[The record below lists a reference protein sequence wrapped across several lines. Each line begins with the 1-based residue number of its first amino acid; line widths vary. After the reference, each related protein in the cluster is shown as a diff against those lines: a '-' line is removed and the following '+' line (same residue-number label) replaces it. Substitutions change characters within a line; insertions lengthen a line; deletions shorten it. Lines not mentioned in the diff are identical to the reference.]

1 MRSTVLNR
9 IPEESKMPHVIIKMY
24 PGRTAEQK
32 KRLVESITDSFIR
45 VANVSDASLSVDIVE
60 IAPEEWPDKV
70 YRHDILDRYD
80 SLYKKPG
87 YNPFSDKKS

>member
-1 MRSTVLNR
+1 
-9 IPEESKMPHVIIKMY
+9 
-24 PGRTAEQK
+24 
-32 KRLVESITDSFIR
+32 
-45 VANVSDASLSVDIVE
+45 VSDASLSVDIVE

>member
-1 MRSTVLNR
+1 
-9 IPEESKMPHVIIKMY
+9 MPHVIIKMY